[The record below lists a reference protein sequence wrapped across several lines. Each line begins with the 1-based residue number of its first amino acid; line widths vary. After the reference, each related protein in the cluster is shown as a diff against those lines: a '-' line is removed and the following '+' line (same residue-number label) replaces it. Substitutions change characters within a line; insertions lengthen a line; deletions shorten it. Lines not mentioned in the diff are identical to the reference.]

1 MFSKHHMDHKQ
12 ARHQCLPRV
21 AYPMI
26 LAEPFP
32 NWYVSIKIVM
42 PDTLLLHLLVIFCS
56 QSTILTI
63 LSLVS
68 IHGVL

>member
-12 ARHQCLPRV
+12 ARHQCLPIV

-32 NWYVSIKIVM
+32 NWYVSVKIVM
-42 PDTLLLHLLVIFCS
+42 PDTLLLHLLAIFCS